1 VKNKNKNKMEKL
13 RQKIKSLIREAY
25 QGMENF
31 ETPIKDAYIVGL
43 DQLFGCDRSILDYKP
58 EFSIIWGIEIE
69 SKSWGIESIYPVIYS
84 VRGSIEWRIEKEYAE
99 EEDLQKLKNFK
110 HTESSNYYEGVI
122 EFNTLNEFNN
132 KDWNIIDNDL
142 EIGEHGSII
151 PNDLNIN
158 FNKMEI
164 EIS

>member
-1 VKNKNKNKMEKL
+1 MKKL

-31 ETPIKDAYIVGL
+31 ETPIKDAYVVGL
-43 DQLFGCDRSILDYKP
+43 DQVLRCNKNIIDYKP
-58 EFSIIWGIEIE
+58 ELSVIWGIEIE
-69 SKSWGIESIYPVIYS
+69 SKSWGIESIYPVVYS

-99 EEDLQKLKNFK
+99 EEDLQKLEDFK
-110 HTESSNYYEGVI
+110 YTESSDYYEGVI

-142 EIGEHGSII
+142 EIGEHGSIA